1 VHIQACPFPAIEG
14 VLLTSKGITTVLG
27 QLGLTQVRYVSPVRR
42 GAAQGLVD
50 RVYGQVEQEFGILA
64 PSIVLH
70 SPAPE
75 VLAASWLMLRETLL
89 VSRKVERA
97 AKEAV
102 ATTVSLGN
110 ACPWC
115 VAVHSTMVS
124 SLAGGLVLGGH
135 SAEPPADPR
144 LRAVTAWARDC
155 TTEQGAQL
163 HAPACPAEE
172 APELIGTTV
181 MFHYYNRMVNV
192 FLTEVPLP
200 PGAPKMVLGPVM
212 RILDTRLR
220 PAAQRSYRPG
230 TSLDLLPAASLPGDL
245 SWVSGDAVAE
255 DAFARGCAA
264 VDAAGAR
271 SVPPSVRD
279 LVVTELDGW
288 HGEPRGP
295 SRAWVESA
303 ISALPPADQ
312 PAGRLA
318 LLTALA
324 SAQVDRSVIQA
335 FRASRPGDSTLVE
348 LTAWASLTAARRIG
362 TWIPRS
368 PAEADRDSDTTG
380 PHQAGP

>member
-1 VHIQACPFPAIEG
+1 M
-14 VLLTSKGITTVLG
+14 TSKRMTTVLG

-42 GAAQGLVD
+42 SAAQGLVG
-50 RVYGQVEQEFGILA
+50 RVYEQVEREFGLLA
-64 PSIVLH
+64 PSLALF
-70 SPAPE
+70 SPAPQ

-89 VSRKVERA
+89 VARKVERA

-115 VAVHSTMVS
+115 VTVHSTMLS
-124 SLAGGLVLGGH
+124 GLAGGLVLADYP
-135 SAEPPADPR
+135 AEPVADPQ
-144 LRAVTAWARDC
+144 LRAVTTWARDC
-155 TTEQGAQL
+155 RTEEGALL
-163 HAPACPAEE
+163 HEPACPAEE
-172 APELIGTTV
+172 APELIGTVV

-200 PGAPKMVLGPVM
+200 PGAPRMALGPVM
-212 RILDTRLR
+212 RILDRRMR
-220 PAAQRSYRPG
+220 PAAGRLHQPG
-230 TSLDLLPAASLPGDL
+230 TSLELLPTAPVPRGL
-245 SWVSGDAVAE
+245 SWASGDPVTE

-279 LVVTELDGW
+279 LVLTELEHW
-288 HGEPRGP
+288 HGELRGP
-295 SRAWVESA
+295 SRMWADSA
-303 ISALPPADQ
+303 VSALPQADR

-324 SAQVDRSVIQA
+324 SSQVDRSVVQM

-348 LTAWASLTAARRIG
+348 LTAWASLAAARRVG
-362 TWIPRS
+362 SWIPCGQRAS
-368 PAEADRDSDTTG
+368 G
-380 PHQAGP
+380 